1 MKHRQ
6 FKTECVCIVMINN
19 ELLTYN
25 ELKEVKKNI
34 YSFGIRGEKYVVDI
48 VEKKTGLINDTYLL
62 KFTKEGPIFQKQM
75 YSRWKEEKAE
85 AKRKQLK
92 MNGIL

>member
-19 ELLTYN
+19 ELLTCN

-48 VEKKTGLINDTYLL
+48 VEKKTGLINDVYIL

-85 AKRKQLK
+85 AKKRQLK
-92 MNGIL
+92 TIEAL

>member
-19 ELLTYN
+19 ELHTYN
-25 ELKEVKKNI
+25 ELKEVKKDI

-48 VEKKTGLINDTYLL
+48 VDKKTRLINDVYIL

-85 AKRKQLK
+85 AKKKQLII
-92 MNGIL
+92 NETL

>member
-6 FKTECVCIVMINN
+6 FKTECACVTIINGKMLTCN
-19 ELLTYN
+19 ELR
-25 ELKEVKKNI
+25 EIKKNI
-34 YSFGIRGEKYVVDI
+34 YSFGMRGEKYVVDI
-48 VEKKTGLINDTYLL
+48 MDKNTGEINDIYLL
-62 KFTKEGPIFQKQM
+62 KFTTEGTIFQKQM

-92 MNGIL
+92 IIEAL